1 MATTD
6 ELFLEAVKARWGS
19 LENVPT
25 PRERVAGTAQA
36 AEEFAAPPELE
47 APPLAAIPQG
57 PGDPRNRDQFGFLT
71 DRGFIYEYRR
81 KDERGQPIPL
91 DIDTG
96 APLGARLKLGLTSN
110 TEAQQNIL
118 LDTFPG
124 ATVEQVEGGVIVR
137 GIRDPETGAVKDL
150 LVDERSPNF
159 VKDMADLSGIALE
172 TAGAAALS
180 LVTGGG
186 AAGGAILRTGI
197 KQALAGTA
205 GATAAGVAGEAAVGG
220 APIERIK
227 EAPGE
232 LLFDA
237 GLQAL
242 PYGVGRLVDK
252 FALGSRG
259 PLQKALIESYGR
271 IREQTGIDI
280 VLSPSQTT
288 GMKALAQRE
297 ALAMQTP
304 TGNPVIRKMM
314 ESQRDS
320 MKQVQEWALGAGPL
334 PDRLA
339 TNTRAI
345 RALSNEV
352 DLQDALIFEKRI
364 NDIKDASDKIRDMI
378 EKATPA
384 GKSAYNSE
392 SGLVARSAFKSVKER
407 FDTVAAGLYE
417 DVISS
422 GDPKFN
428 IKGVR
433 KQIRESKK
441 DLARAKTEEK
451 VVESSLLDEF
461 GRPFT
466 STVEEGGKI
475 IPGQPEAA
483 YSKFINEIR
492 QLPDDVPLSQLRR
505 LRTRINTAIKDNKI
519 LLQRDDVDL
528 IRLSRSI
535 HDAIERGTEEL
546 GGSLKQK
553 LDRANK
559 FYRTNIP
566 LFQDKELIKLL
577 ADPNQ
582 AILRDEDIV
591 SEALKPTYYKK
602 LKAALTSDLA
612 GDRSEELVKAGE
624 AAFDTLKRAILNKQ
638 IGPSLEGHTY
648 IHPRVFA
655 NNVMTLDQEIID
667 DLLSPSA
674 QKALARVSNSL
685 TPADTMDAVEMLE
698 LIKNPDVSSTMI
710 AQAVRQTKKENQLYK
725 NKIIKSLV
733 KDKVDPDDVV
743 RADEF
748 VDKFLQTGS
757 TQEVAEV
764 WDIIRRDPEL
774 EEDVQRLTLQS
785 LFRRMDTVTSGADTL
800 DTLESAKSRLFNA
813 EQMSKYLGDETEA
826 RKLKLI
832 VGPAVFQTIKDLT
845 VFQIARKE
853 IDTAGKAAGSFA
865 GMSMVQK
872 LASVDAW
879 PQHVKHLMS
888 AVVLSNPVLR
898 KLAMRKDPIDTI
910 DAARVLAISGPFI
923 QALFSDEAGE
933 IAEFL
938 QAGAITALPLTTQP
952 QNPTQAELIE
962 GISAAAQASS
972 QGAE

>member
-25 PRERVAGTAQA
+25 PSERVAGTAQA

-71 DRGFIYEYRR
+71 DQGFIMEYRR
-81 KDERGQPIPL
+81 QDERGQPIPL

-180 LVTGGG
+180 LMTGGG

-220 APIERIK
+220 APIERMK

-232 LLFDA
+232 LLFEA

-259 PLQKALIESYGR
+259 PLQTALIESYGR
-271 IREQTGIDI
+271 ILKQTGIDI
-280 VLSPSQTT
+280 VMSPSQTT

-320 MKQVQEWALGAGPL
+320 MKKVQEWALGAGPL
-334 PDRLA
+334 PDRLV

-345 RALSNEV
+345 RALSSEV
-352 DLQDALIFEKRI
+352 DLQDALIFEKRTS
-364 NDIKDASDKIRDMI
+364 DIKAASDKIRDMI

-384 GKSAYNSE
+384 GKTAYNRE
-392 SGLVARSAFKSVKER
+392 SGLVARSAFKNVKAR
-407 FDTVAAGLYE
+407 FDEVAAGLYE
-417 DVISS
+417 DVRSA
-422 GDPKFN
+422 GDPKFK
-428 IKGVR
+428 IGS
-433 KQIRESKK
+433 IRDSVKELRASVPKDEAGEPIEQFVGSK
-441 DLARAKTEEK
+441 LE
-451 VVESSLLDEF
+451 SLLTGFE
-461 GRPFT
+461 R
-466 STVEEGGKI
+466 
-475 IPGQPEAA
+475 
-483 YSKFINEIR
+483 
-492 QLPDDVPLSQLRR
+492 LPDDVPLSTLRE
-505 LRTRINTAIKDNKI
+505 LRTDLNESLSETQILGDSSRRKVLQLSNAITRTID
-519 LLQRDDVDL
+519 Q
-528 IRLSRSI
+528 
-535 HDAIERGTEEL
+535 GTEEL
-546 GGSLKQK
+546 GGNLKQK

-582 AILRDEDIV
+582 AILRDENIV
-591 SEALKPTYYKK
+591 NAALTPTYYTK

-612 GDRSEELVKAGE
+612 GDRNEELVKAGE
-624 AAFDTLKRAILNKQ
+624 AAFDTLKRAMLNKQ
-638 IGPSLEGHTY
+638 IGPSLAGQSY
-648 IHPRVFA
+648 INPKVFA
-655 NNVMTLDQEIID
+655 NNVMGLDKEIVD
-667 DLLSPSA
+667 DLLSPNA

-764 WDIIRRDPEL
+764 WDIIRRDPQL

-785 LFRRMDTVTSGADTL
+785 LFRRMDTVTSGPETL

-853 IDTAGKAAGSFA
+853 IDAAGKAAGSFA
-865 GMSMVQK
+865 GMSLVQK
-872 LASVDAW
+872 LTSVDAW

-888 AVVLSNPVLR
+888 AVVLSNPMLR
-898 KLAMRKDPIDTI
+898 KLAMRKGPIDTI

-933 IAEFL
+933 IAEFM

-972 QGAE
+972 QMAE